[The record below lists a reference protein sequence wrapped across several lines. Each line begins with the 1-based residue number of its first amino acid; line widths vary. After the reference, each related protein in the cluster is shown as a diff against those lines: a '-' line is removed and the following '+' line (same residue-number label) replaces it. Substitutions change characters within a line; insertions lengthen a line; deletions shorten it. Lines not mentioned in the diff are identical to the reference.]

1 MSATRVTPKSV
12 TTHNTTPSPADEGEA
27 PVPQEPACSSQSGHS
42 SPSSHETSR
51 RSSMFDSN
59 RSHSPRNITHEDA
72 RNGRSLGCA
81 IRRLDRELAAQG
93 ITHPLLN
100 DIVRATR
107 KQWSP
112 ASSKAFYPRKSNTQR
127 RSILAKNAMSATPFT
142 DEASAESETD
152 WSDSMMCRA

>member
-1 MSATRVTPKSV
+1 MKVAAKSATTD
-12 TTHNTTPSPADEGEA
+12 NIAPSPVDEGA
-27 PVPQEPACSSQSGHS
+27 ASVSQEPACSSQSGHS

-51 RSSMFDSN
+51 RSSTFDFN
-59 RSHSPRNITHEDA
+59 RSPSRRNITHEDA
-72 RNGRSLGCA
+72 RNARSFGCA

-100 DIVRATR
+100 DMVRATR

-127 RSILAKNAMSATPFT
+127 RSILAKNALSVTPST

-152 WSDSMMCRA
+152 WSDNMMCRA